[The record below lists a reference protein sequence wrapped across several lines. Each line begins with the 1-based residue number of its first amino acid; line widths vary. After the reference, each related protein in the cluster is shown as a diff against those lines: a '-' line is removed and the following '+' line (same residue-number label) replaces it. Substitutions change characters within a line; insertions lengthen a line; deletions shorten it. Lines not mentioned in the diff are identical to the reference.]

1 LFFCVFSLFLF
12 VWLIVERRLA
22 DAEEAED
29 ARKRVQQKLDQ
40 KFDEVTLRHARIA
53 AIYVALCLLSFFG
66 TGNVAS
72 VTSFELSST
81 YRFVT
86 VFNPFLMAALLLV
99 KLMIPFAILAAFFG
113 LLNRILRL
121 PPLGLS
127 LLVTAIADVMTINF
141 FFLVR
146 DHGSW
151 QDIGMSISYYV
162 MANAFLVFHFLMSGL
177 SAFLLRKV
185 RQAKLKLE

>member
-1 LFFCVFSLFLF
+1 M
-12 VWLIVERRLA
+12 ERRLA
-22 DAEEAED
+22 DAEELQDVKKHGKEKAM
-29 ARKRVQQKLDQ
+29 Q
-40 KFDEVTLRHARIA
+40 KFDEVTLRHARIS

-72 VTSFELSST
+72 VTSFEIAST

-99 KLMIPFAILAAFFG
+99 KLILPFAILAAFFG

-146 DHGSW
+146 DSGSW
-151 QDIGMSISYYV
+151 QDIGMSISFYV
-162 MANAFLVFHFLMSGL
+162 MTNAFLVFHFLMSGL

-185 RQAKLKLE
+185 QQAKLKLA